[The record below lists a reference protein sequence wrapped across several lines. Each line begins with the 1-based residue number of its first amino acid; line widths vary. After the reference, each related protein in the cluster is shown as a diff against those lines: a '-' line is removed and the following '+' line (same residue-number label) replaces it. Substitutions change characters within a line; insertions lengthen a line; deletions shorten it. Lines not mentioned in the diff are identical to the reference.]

1 MKTTGEKIRE
11 RRTHLGLT
19 QTELA
24 DKIGVTLRTI
34 TKYEKQ
40 GVMPRGR
47 NLRELA
53 KALGVSELYLSNDEI
68 EDETYG
74 CKHRRCLPVVTFL
87 RQIRTSSSRQS
98 WQLMSLPRKT
108 PANDSPIS
116 AIKNKL
122 PRCSCTD
129 YGTAKLL
136 SCNRKISHWLFR
148 KR

>member
-24 DKIGVTLRTI
+24 NKSGVTLRTI

-53 KALGVSELYLSNDEI
+53 KVLGVSEVYLANEEI

-74 CKHRRCLPVVTFL
+74 LEEAPYIDSVRAAYGA
-87 RQIRTSSSRQS
+87 QG
-98 WQLMSLPRKT
+98 
-108 PANDSPIS
+108 ANDMQNLLLQTQAMFAGGDVPQ
-116 AIKNKL
+116 ADKDKFFQAVMEAYVATKEDARERFTNK
-122 PRCSCTD
+122 R
-129 YGTAKLL
+129 YK
-136 SCNRKISHWLFR
+136 K
-148 KR
+148 

>member
-11 RRTHLGLT
+11 RRMHLGLT

-24 DKIGVTLRTI
+24 NKIGVTLRTI

-53 KALGVSELYLSNDEI
+53 KVLGVSEVYLANEEI

-74 CKHRRCLPVVTFL
+74 LEEAPYIDSVRAAYGAKG
-87 RQIRTSSSRQS
+87 
-98 WQLMSLPRKT
+98 
-108 PANDSPIS
+108 ANDMQNLLLQTQAMFAGGDIPQADKDKFFQAVMEAYVATKEDASERFT
-116 AIKNKL
+116 NK
-122 PRCSCTD
+122 RH
-129 YGTAKLL
+129 K
-136 SCNRKISHWLFR
+136 K
-148 KR
+148 

>member
-24 DKIGVTLRTI
+24 NKIGVTLRTI

-53 KALGVSELYLSNDEI
+53 KVLGVSEVYLANEEI

-74 CKHRRCLPVVTFL
+74 LEEASYIDSVRAAYGAKG
-87 RQIRTSSSRQS
+87 
-98 WQLMSLPRKT
+98 
-108 PANDSPIS
+108 ANDMQNLLLQTQEMFAGGDVPQ
-116 AIKNKL
+116 ADKDKFFQAVMEAYVATKEDARERFTNK
-122 PRCSCTD
+122 R
-129 YGTAKLL
+129 YK
-136 SCNRKISHWLFR
+136 K
-148 KR
+148 

>member
-53 KALGVSELYLSNDEI
+53 KALGVSEIYLANDEI

-74 CKHRRCLPVVTFL
+74 LEEAPYIDSVRATYGAKG
-87 RQIRTSSSRQS
+87 
-98 WQLMSLPRKT
+98 
-108 PANDSPIS
+108 ANDMQNLLMQTQAMFAGGDIPQTEKDKFFQAVMEAYVATKEDASERFT
-116 AIKNKL
+116 NK
-122 PRCSCTD
+122 R
-129 YGTAKLL
+129 YK
-136 SCNRKISHWLFR
+136 K
-148 KR
+148 

>member
-24 DKIGVTLRTI
+24 NKIGVTLRTI

-53 KALGVSELYLSNDEI
+53 KVLGVSEVYLANEEI

-74 CKHRRCLPVVTFL
+74 LEEAPYIDSVRAAYGVKG
-87 RQIRTSSSRQS
+87 
-98 WQLMSLPRKT
+98 
-108 PANDSPIS
+108 ANDMQNLLLQTQAMFAGGDVPQ
-116 AIKNKL
+116 ADKDKFFQAVMEAYVATKEDARERFTNK
-122 PRCSCTD
+122 R
-129 YGTAKLL
+129 YK
-136 SCNRKISHWLFR
+136 K
-148 KR
+148 

>member
-24 DKIGVTLRTI
+24 NKIGVTLRTI

-53 KALGVSELYLSNDEI
+53 KVLGVSEVYLANEEI

-74 CKHRRCLPVVTFL
+74 LEEAPYIYSVRAAYGAKG
-87 RQIRTSSSRQS
+87 
-98 WQLMSLPRKT
+98 
-108 PANDSPIS
+108 ANDMQNLLLQTQAMFAGGDIPQ
-116 AIKNKL
+116 ADKDKFFQAVMEAYVATKEDARERFTNK
-122 PRCSCTD
+122 R
-129 YGTAKLL
+129 YK
-136 SCNRKISHWLFR
+136 K
-148 KR
+148 

>member
-24 DKIGVTLRTI
+24 NKIGVTLRTI

-53 KALGVSELYLSNDEI
+53 KVLGVSEVYLANEEI

-74 CKHRRCLPVVTFL
+74 FEEAPYIDSVRAAYGAKG
-87 RQIRTSSSRQS
+87 
-98 WQLMSLPRKT
+98 
-108 PANDSPIS
+108 ANDMQNLLLQTQAMFAGGDVPQADKDKFFQAVMEAYVATKEDASERFT
-116 AIKNKL
+116 NK
-122 PRCSCTD
+122 R
-129 YGTAKLL
+129 YK
-136 SCNRKISHWLFR
+136 K
-148 KR
+148 

>member
-11 RRTHLGLT
+11 RRTYLGLT

-24 DKIGVTLRTI
+24 NKIGVTLRTI

-53 KALGVSELYLSNDEI
+53 KALGVSDIYLANDEI

-74 CKHRRCLPVVTFL
+74 LEEAPYIDSVRATYGAKG
-87 RQIRTSSSRQS
+87 
-98 WQLMSLPRKT
+98 
-108 PANDSPIS
+108 ANDMQNLLMQTQAMFAGGDIPQADKDKFFQAVMEAYVATKEDASDRFT
-116 AIKNKL
+116 NK
-122 PRCSCTD
+122 R
-129 YGTAKLL
+129 YK
-136 SCNRKISHWLFR
+136 K
-148 KR
+148 

>member
-40 GVMPRGR
+40 GVMPRGK

-53 KALGVSELYLSNDEI
+53 KVLGVSELYLSKDEI

-74 CKHRRCLPVVTFL
+74 LEEAPFIDSARTAYGGKGATDMERLLMQTQAVFAGGDIPQADKDKFFEAVMKAYVATKETASKTF
-87 RQIRTSSSRQS
+87 
-98 WQLMSLPRKT
+98 T
-108 PANDSPIS
+108 PQRY
-116 AIKNKL
+116 KK
-122 PRCSCTD
+122 
-129 YGTAKLL
+129 
-136 SCNRKISHWLFR
+136 
-148 KR
+148 

>member
-53 KALGVSELYLSNDEI
+53 KALGVSALYLSNDEI

-74 CKHRRCLPVVTFL
+74 LEEAPFIDSVRATYGTKG
-87 RQIRTSSSRQS
+87 
-98 WQLMSLPRKT
+98 
-108 PANDSPIS
+108 ANDMQNLLMQTQAMFAGGDIPQADKDKFFQAVMAAYVATKEDASERFT
-116 AIKNKL
+116 NK
-122 PRCSCTD
+122 R
-129 YGTAKLL
+129 YK
-136 SCNRKISHWLFR
+136 K
-148 KR
+148 

>member
-24 DKIGVTLRTI
+24 NKIGVTLRTI

-53 KALGVSELYLSNDEI
+53 KVLGVSEVYLANEEI

-74 CKHRRCLPVVTFL
+74 LEEAPYIDSVRAAYGARG
-87 RQIRTSSSRQS
+87 
-98 WQLMSLPRKT
+98 
-108 PANDSPIS
+108 ANDMQNLLLQTQAMFAGGDVPQ
-116 AIKNKL
+116 ADKDKFFQAVMEAYVATKEDARERFTNK
-122 PRCSCTD
+122 R
-129 YGTAKLL
+129 YKE
-136 SCNRKISHWLFR
+136 
-148 KR
+148 

>member
-11 RRTHLGLT
+11 RRTYLGLT

-24 DKIGVTLRTI
+24 NKIGVTLRTI

-53 KALGVSELYLSNDEI
+53 KALGVSDIYLANDEI

-74 CKHRRCLPVVTFL
+74 LEEAPYIDSVRATYGEKG
-87 RQIRTSSSRQS
+87 
-98 WQLMSLPRKT
+98 
-108 PANDSPIS
+108 ANDMQNLLMQTQAMFAGGDIPQADKDKFFQAVMEAYVATKEDASDRFT
-116 AIKNKL
+116 NK
-122 PRCSCTD
+122 R
-129 YGTAKLL
+129 YK
-136 SCNRKISHWLFR
+136 K
-148 KR
+148 